1 MFTITENLLKIGP
14 VLSEVVGG
22 NDHSCCVV
30 RKPIDVTLV
39 IFGIT
44 ELIFFKFVQNVA
56 KILPL
61 NIFNWNCDYSIP
73 FGRPACQMKV
83 SLPIVT

>member
-1 MFTITENLLKIGP
+1 MSFIVPSRMFTITENLLKIGP

-22 NDHSCCVV
+22 YEHFCRVV
-30 RKPIDVTLV
+30 RKPIVVTLV
-39 IFGIT
+39 IFGIS

-61 NIFNWNCDYSIP
+61 NIFNHCY
-73 FGRPACQMKV
+73 RAAV
-83 SLPIVT
+83 VVVVVVVV